1 MKGTATIRF
10 QFAEL
15 TSHSHASRKQ
25 RHSMHIAGVLCQI
38 FILSISMSLPSLG
51 GSSSE
56 VPKIP
61 VCPGLTIVTAI
72 SQKEGDYES
81 IKTVTSVDAGK
92 VQLKY
97 SSEQPPEHVGGGLR
111 IRKLNVPRVI
121 RVNDL
126 VAAAQYEQ
134 VFGTNIPA
142 EMPGT
147 TAIGVSRA
155 VLVALKTKGDAEV
168 GMFDIPILPGSSKMS
183 GDVKQHPNVFDYTDT
198 YKLKRVEGTPVML
211 PLIVNNAKT
220 QIPTIH
226 AIGRSDGYGY
236 KAEFSFLDDE
246 NNPLALKWRLGIGAG
261 TGAKAGGDR
270 DTLQVIKIA
279 YTCNAAANSQSWLER
294 MLTETGRADIY
305 SIYFSFNSDEL
316 RDESEPTLREI
327 ADIMR
332 RHPDWKLSV
341 AGHTDSVGGDASN
354 LDLSKR
360 RAASVKSAL
369 VSRFTVNGNRLTT
382 DGFGK
387 SRPVDTND
395 TEEGRARNRR
405 VELVKVP

>member
-1 MKGTATIRF
+1 MRCILPITLACASMWAATGAAQETR
-10 QFAEL
+10 
-15 TSHSHASRKQ
+15 
-25 RHSMHIAGVLCQI
+25 
-38 FILSISMSLPSLG
+38 
-51 GSSSE
+51 
-56 VPKIP
+56 IP
-61 VCPGLTIVTAI
+61 LCPGLTIVTAI

-97 SSEQPPEHVGGGLR
+97 SSEQPPEQVGGGLR
-111 IRKLNVPRVI
+111 VRKLKVPRII

-126 VAAAQYEQ
+126 VGATQYEQ
-134 VFGTNIPA
+134 IFGTNIPA

-155 VLVALKTKGDAEV
+155 VLLSLKTKGEAEV
-168 GMFDIPILPGSSKMS
+168 GMFDIPILPGSSKIS
-183 GDVKQHPNVFDYTDT
+183 GDSKQHHSVFDYTDT
-198 YKLKRVEGTPVML
+198 YKLKRVEATPVML
-211 PLIVNNAKT
+211 PLIVNDLKT
-220 QIPTIH
+220 QVPTIH
-226 AIGRSDGYGY
+226 ATGHSDGYGY
-236 KAEFSFLDDE
+236 KAEFFFLDDE
-246 NNPLALKWRLGIGAG
+246 NNPLALKWRLGIAAG

-279 YTCNAAANSQSWLER
+279 YTCNAALNSQSWLER
-294 MLTETGRADIY
+294 MLAQTGRANIY

-316 RDESEPTLREI
+316 REESEPTLREI

-332 RHPDWKLSV
+332 RHFDWKLSV
-341 AGHTDSVGGDASN
+341 GGHTDSIGGDASN

-369 VSRFTVNGNRLTT
+369 LSRFSVSASRLMTN
-382 DGFGK
+382 GFGK

-405 VELVKVP
+405 VELVRMQ